1 MDWECEF
8 LYNLWKVDDP
18 WQSYVA
24 LEKSLKNGQCNF
36 LYKPSNVEGRQR
48 TVKGLLATSNM
59 EYWYVL
65 INISEFLVVLVATAD
80 LLTSLDVKYA
90 EHIRSCT

>member
-1 MDWECEF
+1 MDWKCEF
-8 LYNLWKVDDP
+8 LYNLWTVDDP
-18 WQSYVA
+18 WIAYVV
-24 LEKSLKNGQCNF
+24 LEKFLKNGQCKF
-36 LYKPSNVEGRQR
+36 LYKSSNVA
-48 TVKGLLATSNM
+48 LYPTSSM